1 VSEPARAAA
10 PPVDLGV
17 QRLVAGRHS
26 DPHRL
31 LGAHAVDGSVV
42 VRAWVPGRADA
53 VTVRFPDRTAEARRV
68 HPAGLWEA
76 DAGPAGPGALPPY
89 TLRIEWPGGVVEER
103 EDPYRFW
110 PTVGELDLYLFGEG
124 RHEHLW
130 GALGAH
136 ARAHQGVEGVAFAVW
151 APNAQVVRVVGD
163 WNQWDGRVHP
173 MRQLGSSG
181 VWELFVPAARPGDHY
196 KYELIDAAG
205 HLQLRADP
213 FAAWAEE
220 PPGSASRVFRSSHAW
235 GDGTWLTERT
245 ATPPLERPFSVYE
258 VHLGS
263 WRHTPDGRPLSY
275 REVAPLLAAYV
286 TDLGFTHV
294 EFLPLAEHPFG
305 GSWGYQ
311 VTSYFAPTARYGDP
325 DDFRFLV
332 DTLHQHGVGVIVDW
346 VPAHFPRDAWALA
359 RFDGTALFEHADP
372 RQGEHPDWGTLIFN
386 YARNEVAN
394 FLEASAQ
401 AWVEEFH
408 IDGIRVDAVASM
420 LYLDYSREPGQWVPN
435 EFGGNENLA
444 AVAFV
449 RRVNELLHGK
459 YPGVCTVAEESTA
472 WPAVSR
478 PVYTGGLGFT
488 FKWNMGWMHD
498 TLDYFSHTPVHRR
511 YHHNE
516 LTFGLLYAFTENF
529 VLPLSHD
536 EVVHGKG
543 SLLNKM
549 PGDRW
554 QQMANL
560 RALLA
565 WMWAHPGRQLL
576 FMGGEIAQE
585 REWSADRELDW
596 GVLQWEQHRGVQAL
610 VRTLNLLMRRYP
622 ALWELDFDPAG
633 FRWVDANDADQN
645 CLSFVR
651 FAADGSNPVVCVANL
666 SPVPREGYRVGVPH
680 DGVWHEILTTDA
692 PVFAGSDVVNGV
704 VEAQPEPSHGFEWS
718 VVLRLPPLG
727 VLYLADA

>member
-1 VSEPARAAA
+1 GRRHPRARRLPPRPGAALGRAVVRPRLRGRADAAAGRTAGAVVTASRRGGHAAFVRLCGGHRSPPGRARRPGRRVGTRRTRRLPRRLRRTGRRARAARPRRRPRAAHRVRGRQGGVRGGLRAGQPAGLGRHPPRGPARRAGPERPVSEPARAAA

-311 VTSYFAPTARYGDP
+311 VTSYFAPTA
-325 DDFRFLV
+325 
-332 DTLHQHGVGVIVDW
+332 
-346 VPAHFPRDAWALA
+346 
-359 RFDGTALFEHADP
+359 
-372 RQGEHPDWGTLIFN
+372 
-386 YARNEVAN
+386 
-394 FLEASAQ
+394 
-401 AWVEEFH
+401 
-408 IDGIRVDAVASM
+408 
-420 LYLDYSREPGQWVPN
+420 
-435 EFGGNENLA
+435 
-444 AVAFV
+444 
-449 RRVNELLHGK
+449 
-459 YPGVCTVAEESTA
+459 
-472 WPAVSR
+472 
-478 PVYTGGLGFT
+478 
-488 FKWNMGWMHD
+488 
-498 TLDYFSHTPVHRR
+498 
-511 YHHNE
+511 
-516 LTFGLLYAFTENF
+516 
-529 VLPLSHD
+529 
-536 EVVHGKG
+536 
-543 SLLNKM
+543 
-549 PGDRW
+549 
-554 QQMANL
+554 
-560 RALLA
+560 
-565 WMWAHPGRQLL
+565 
-576 FMGGEIAQE
+576 
-585 REWSADRELDW
+585 
-596 GVLQWEQHRGVQAL
+596 
-610 VRTLNLLMRRYP
+610 
-622 ALWELDFDPAG
+622 
-633 FRWVDANDADQN
+633 
-645 CLSFVR
+645 
-651 FAADGSNPVVCVANL
+651 
-666 SPVPREGYRVGVPH
+666 
-680 DGVWHEILTTDA
+680 
-692 PVFAGSDVVNGV
+692 
-704 VEAQPEPSHGFEWS
+704 
-718 VVLRLPPLG
+718 
-727 VLYLADA
+727 